1 MVHKKINK
9 IKRKKAGDRLG
20 WKAEWI
26 KEGGKEMEK
35 SLAVLFNRI
44 EEEWEIPKEGQLT
57 TIKSVRKKRNQNK
70 LKKRQR
76 GLFMMNVVSKVYE
89 RVKKSRKENIH
100 KNMSQMQRAARTQRS
115 TMDNIKYIKIKNWET

>member
-1 MVHKKINK
+1 M
-9 IKRKKAGDRLG
+9 
-20 WKAEWI
+20 
-26 KEGGKEMEK
+26 
-35 SLAVLFNRI
+35 
-44 EEEWEIPKEGQLT
+44 T

-70 LKKRQR
+70 LKKCQR

-115 TMDNIKYIKIKNWET
+115 TMDNIKYIKIKN

>member
-1 MVHKKINK
+1 M
-9 IKRKKAGDRLG
+9 
-20 WKAEWI
+20 
-26 KEGGKEMEK
+26 
-35 SLAVLFNRI
+35 
-44 EEEWEIPKEGQLT
+44 T

-115 TMDNIKYIKIKNWET
+115 TMDNIKYIKIKN

>member
-1 MVHKKINK
+1 M
-9 IKRKKAGDRLG
+9 
-20 WKAEWI
+20 
-26 KEGGKEMEK
+26 
-35 SLAVLFNRI
+35 
-44 EEEWEIPKEGQLT
+44 T

-76 GLFMMNVVSKVYE
+76 GLFMMNVVSKFYE

-115 TMDNIKYIKIKNWET
+115 TMDNIKYIKIKN

>member
-1 MVHKKINK
+1 M
-9 IKRKKAGDRLG
+9 
-20 WKAEWI
+20 
-26 KEGGKEMEK
+26 
-35 SLAVLFNRI
+35 
-44 EEEWEIPKEGQLT
+44 T
-57 TIKSVRKKRNQNK
+57 TIKSVRKKRKQNK

-115 TMDNIKYIKIKNWET
+115 TMDNIKYIKIKN